1 MEIDWSTWLPPSVR
15 FDAVVQDVNCNS
27 DPRSPLLRET
37 RFVTF
42 DGSLS
47 VSTWLQRPDRY
58 RHLECDWGRKPR
70 IGRGGGYSYVAASFG
85 KGVIVQEMS
94 AFNRITDFDG
104 RNNVRVEAGMSLD
117 RLLAWALP
125 RNLYLPVM
133 PGYPQITIGGCI
145 AADVH
150 GKNPMRDGT
159 FADWVEAITLYH
171 PAKGY
176 LSASRL
182 ENRELF
188 ETTCGG
194 FGLTGLIVDA
204 TVRLAPVRSAGLAVS
219 RVPLDSIV
227 DTINQL
233 QTDVASEFAFS
244 WHDGTARNAAFG
256 RGILFKGAWCDDA
269 PTTKRHYRP
278 LSAAQRAGLPWSF
291 WNRGTLRAANS
302 FFRRSASGTQHTR
315 MSVFDA
321 EFPFA
326 GRTLYHRLFG
336 NRGFLE
342 VQLLV
347 PDASIEHFVAYLT
360 DAIARFDPTLTMMS
374 LKTFSGR
381 QQSISLSGKGVLFAL
396 DLIPGPRTDA
406 FLDAIDQV
414 LLDLRVQPN
423 IAKDSRLPG
432 HVAAHAIPAYASF
445 NERLRRI
452 DPDRLY
458 QSELSRRIGL

>member
-1 MEIDWSTWLPPSVR
+1 MQAPE
-15 FDAVVQDVNCNS
+15 
-27 DPRSPLLRET
+27 DPRSPPLRESQ
-37 RFVTF
+37 FVTF

-58 RHLECDWGRKPR
+58 RHLEYDWGRKPR

-85 KGVIVQEMS
+85 KGVIVQEMT

-104 RNNVRVEAGMSLD
+104 RNTVRVEAGMPLD

-125 RNLYLPVM
+125 RNLYLAVT
-133 PGYPQITIGGCI
+133 PGCPGITIGGCV

-159 FADWVEAITLYH
+159 FADWVDAITLYH

-204 TVRLAPVRSAGLAVS
+204 TVRLAPLPSPGLAVS
-219 RVPLDSIV
+219 RVPVDSIV

-233 QTDVASEFAFS
+233 QADVASEFAFS

-256 RGILFKGAWCDDA
+256 RGILFKGVWCDNA
-269 PTTKRHYRP
+269 PSTKRHYRP
-278 LSAAQRAGLPWSF
+278 LTAAQRAGLPWSF
-291 WNRGTLRAANS
+291 WNRATLLAANS
-302 FFRRSASGTQHTR
+302 FFRRSASAAQPR
-315 MSVFDA
+315 LVSVFDA
-321 EFPFA
+321 EFPLA
-326 GRTLYHRLFG
+326 GLSLYHRLFG
-336 NRGFLE
+336 KRGFLE
-342 VQLLV
+342 AQLLV
-347 PDASIEHFVAYLT
+347 LDTSIDRFVVCLAE
-360 DAIARFDPTLTMMS
+360 AVARFDPTLTMIS
-374 LKTFSGR
+374 LKIFSGR
-381 QQSISLSGKGVLFAL
+381 QRSISLSGKGVLFAL

-406 FLDAIDQV
+406 FLKALDEV
-414 LLDLRVQPN
+414 MMDLRVQPN

-432 HVAAHAIPAYASF
+432 YVAARAIPAYASF
-445 NERLRRI
+445 HERLRRI

-458 QSELSRRIGL
+458 QSELSRRLGL